1 MYETS
6 ISAEA
11 RMCANRTTKP
21 GKADRKINK
30 MMVWFQRQKDS
41 KSKEKWSCITQA
53 CHYVSNTHWPK
64 LSYHRNVQPDRALL
78 MTRNRMKAQKEYQS
92 ELKE

>member
-30 MMVWFQRQKDS
+30 MMVWFQRQKDN
-41 KSKEKWSCITQA
+41 KSKEAEHGPVAHCDGS
-53 CHYVSNTHWPK
+53 
-64 LSYHRNVQPDRALL
+64 
-78 MTRNRMKAQKEYQS
+78 
-92 ELKE
+92 

>member
-1 MYETS
+1 MVVSKQLGKKCYKSHKRSLLLYETS

-41 KSKEKWSCITQA
+41 KSRE
-53 CHYVSNTHWPK
+53 
-64 LSYHRNVQPDRALL
+64 
-78 MTRNRMKAQKEYQS
+78 M
-92 ELKE
+92 ELHNASMPLCL